1 MTETSDVVVVGAGII
16 GCAVAYYLARQGAGV
31 TLLEREAIGSGA
43 SAHATGSLSL
53 LGTEFDPGPSFQF
66 ALDGYREFPELVRRL
81 EEDTGMNLLFQRRP
95 SLRLALDED
104 EEVLIKDLMDWQQQH
119 VAMKWIDG
127 EEVRRIEPRLTPNLR
142 GAVYQDESSQLDSYR
157 LTLALARAA
166 ELKGT
171 KLQLREVTGLMT
183 QNSRVTGIRTA
194 TGEVSCGAVVL
205 AAGVWSTGFA
215 EALRFSVPVR
225 PLKGERL
232 MLRFAGEPL
241 PVLISSPKRGHMIS
255 RLDGL
260 LSVGST
266 GGRDY
271 DAAELFLGEEFDRQP
286 TEGARVELL
295 QRAIDVLPALEDA
308 ELVQQLAG
316 SRPLSPDRLPVIGPV
331 PGWEGIVLAT
341 GHGTKGIHLGPI
353 TGRTVAQYILEGC
366 GQTPEEMKTFSPG
379 RFASVGEGDFY
390 ASSQK
395 AEE

>member
-1 MTETSDVVVVGAGII
+1 MAETSDVVVVGAGII
-16 GCAVAYYLARQGAGV
+16 GCAVAYYLAREGASV

-53 LGTEFDPGPSFQF
+53 LGTEFAPGPSFQF
-66 ALDGYREFPELVRRL
+66 ALDGYREFPELVPRL

-95 SLRLALDED
+95 SIRLALDEE
-104 EEVLIKDLMDWQQQH
+104 EEVLIKSLMDWQQHH
-119 VAMKWIDG
+119 VEMKWIDG
-127 EEVRRIEPRLTPNLR
+127 SEVRRIEPRLTPSLR

-157 LTLALARAA
+157 LTLALARSA

-171 KLQLREVTGLMT
+171 QLQLSEVTGLMT
-183 QNSRVTGIRTA
+183 SNSRVTGVRTA

-205 AAGVWSTGFA
+205 AAGVWSVGFA
-215 EALRFSVPVR
+215 EALRFSMPVR

-271 DAAELFLGEEFDRQP
+271 DPADLFLGEEFDRQP

-331 PGWEGIVLAT
+331 PGWEGVVLAT

-366 GQTPEEMKTFSPG
+366 DQVPEEMKPFSPG
-379 RFASVGEGDFY
+379 RFGSGGEQDFY

>member
-1 MTETSDVVVVGAGII
+1 MTETTDVVVVGAGII
-16 GCAVAYYLARQGAGV
+16 GCAIAYYLAREGASV

-66 ALDGYREFPELVRRL
+66 ALDGYREFTELVPRL

-95 SLRLALDED
+95 SLRLALDE
-104 EEVLIKDLMDWQQQH
+104 EEEALIKSLMDWQQQH
-119 VAMKWIDG
+119 VPMTWMDAS
-127 EEVRRIEPRLTPNLR
+127 EVRRIEPRLTPNLR
-142 GAVYQDESSQLDSYR
+142 GAVYQNESSQLDSYR
-157 LTLALARAA
+157 LTLALGRAA
-166 ELKGT
+166 ELKGAQ
-171 KLQLREVTGLMT
+171 LQLREVTGLMT
-183 QNSRVTGIRTA
+183 QDARVTGVRTGS
-194 TGEVSCGAVVL
+194 GEVSSGAVVL

-215 EALRFSVPVR
+215 EALRFPMPVR

-271 DAAELFLGEEFDRQP
+271 DAADLFLGDEFDRQP

-295 QRAIDVLPALEDA
+295 QRAIDVLPALEEA
-308 ELVQQLAG
+308 ELVRQLAG
-316 SRPLSPDRLPVIGPV
+316 SRPLSPDRMPVIGPV
-331 PGWEGIVLAT
+331 PGWEGVVLAT

-353 TGRTVAQYILEGC
+353 TGRTVAEFILRGSSEAPDG
-366 GQTPEEMKTFSPG
+366 MKPFSPG
-379 RFASVGEGDFY
+379 RFAAVGEEDFF
-390 ASSQK
+390 ASSQQ